1 MRKNTK
7 GHNRIYACLG
17 LVCSLCLLLLTA
29 CGPMDFL
36 QETVNGRLEKT
47 VVGEAKEVET
57 ISADRFAY
65 QQLSAEEQTVYDQIL
80 DCIQHH
86 TDCVTVSTK
95 DQDVLDKAYR
105 CVMAD
110 YGGLFWAS
118 GYQYNTYSSFDQVIG
133 MEFMPAYTYTQQE
146 REDLQAQIDDV
157 ADLWLAGIDSDAS
170 DYEKAKYV
178 YETLIS
184 QVDYDADS
192 QNNQNIISV
201 FIGKKTVCQGYADA
215 TQYLLWQLGVSSI
228 VVTGLAGGDNH
239 AWNLVNLD
247 GEYYYIDTT
256 WGNTHFLGEL
266 QGAKKIDYGYLGA
279 STQDLAATHTADMP
293 FDLPACES
301 VTDNYFYQEGLYFET
316 ADLSAIGS
324 RIREKYR
331 RGATEISLRMSNLQ
345 DYLQVKDDLIGQDRI
360 FTYLEGQQEL
370 TYFENQSLYILTFV
384 L

>member
-29 CGPMDFL
+29 CGPVDFL

-110 YGGLFWAS
+110 YGGLFWIS

>member
-1 MRKNTK
+1 MQSLPFTSD
-7 GHNRIYACLG
+7 CLRSG
-17 LVCSLCLLLLTA
+17 GFFT
-29 CGPMDFL
+29 GDR
-36 QETVNGRLEKT
+36 Q
-47 VVGEAKEVET
+47 
-57 ISADRFAY
+57 SADRFAY

-110 YGGLFWAS
+110 YGGLFWTS

-228 VVTGLAGGDNH
+228 VVTGLADGDNH